1 MPYDLSE
8 AFEKIEDELTG
19 SLIKNLKRHKAEET
33 ELGFRWEQWQAL
45 QLKALEDY
53 RRNNLKK
60 FPPRYSKL
68 NNQIRTILQDSYND
82 GSTKQEKK
90 IMQAIKRGFKGK
102 GTNSPAY
109 TGEAK
114 IEGDFFRTNDRK
126 LDSLVESV
134 THDMERAE
142 YAVLRRTNDQYR
154 QIIFNAQVYANT
166 GAGTY
171 EKAVDMATRDFLR
184 AGIDSIEYKNGSRH
198 TISDYADMAIKTAS
212 KRAYL
217 QGEGAMREEWGIVTV
232 ILNKRACPCPLCAP
246 FVGKVFIDD
255 VWSGGQGV
263 AGTDYGISPITG
275 VKYPLLSAAIRQGL
289 YHPRCRDVHTTYFE
303 GVSTPPE
310 DSEYT
315 ADELDA
321 LAEKYNAEQK
331 QNYCER
337 QEKRYDRISKYSL
350 DEENQRVY
358 GARAKAFGDKAEEF
372 KKLSDSINIPAE
384 TVENFGGSGIIN
396 AEELSTFKNEMS
408 ELGITD
414 LQGFENYQGDPQI
427 LHQITE
433 DFGKMKTA
441 FPKLFSKFNKISLSE
456 QNKNEYAFYE
466 SKNNYFNFNSL
477 IYNDSELL
485 KTSYQNDVDY
495 NYHPI
500 GTTYRSNVFHEFGHF
515 VETIADINPKKLAK
529 SIFQKQNGKYF
540 TRQMGDDWLHKGLC
554 DYASE
559 FDYQDYISECFA
571 EYFGSKKP
579 RIISV
584 DTVNEIYKMLSKK
597 GMM

>member
-142 YAVLRRTNDQYR
+142 YAVLRRTNDRYR

-184 AGIDSIEYKNGSRH
+184 AGIDSIEYSNGSRH

-337 QEKRYDRISKYSL
+337 QEKKYDRISKYSL
-350 DEENQRVY
+350 DEENQRIY
-358 GARAKAFGDKAEEF
+358 GARAKAFGDKAKEF

-384 TVENFGGSGIIN
+384 TVENFGGSGII
-396 AEELSTFKNEMS
+396 
-408 ELGITD
+408 D
-414 LQGFENYQGDPQI
+414 LRKGG
-427 LHQITE
+427 
-433 DFGKMKTA
+433 
-441 FPKLFSKFNKISLSE
+441 
-456 QNKNEYAFYE
+456 
-466 SKNNYFNFNSL
+466 NS
-477 IYNDSELL
+477 
-485 KTSYQNDVDY
+485 DVDY
-495 NYHPI
+495 IQNPSTGRMEGSRPGGGSGSSGGSSSGSTSSETKEQKILKQKVKDGELTKTIYVPKQELHYQ
-500 GTTYRSNVFHEFGHF
+500 GTKQHEDYTKTHGGI
-515 VETIADINPKKLAK
+515 EK
-529 SIFQKQNGKYF
+529 SYF
-540 TRQMGDDWLHKGLC
+540 TVP
-554 DYASE
+554 
-559 FDYQDYISECFA
+559 ISELQSILDEKFA
-571 EYFGSKKP
+571 TGRVHIFSDGKITEIFDCGKIVGYDTLLKRETSFVKVHYSKLKTHMVP
-579 RIISV
+579 HV
-584 DTVNEIYKMLSKK
+584 KNE
-597 GMM
+597 